1 MIPSASVLSIRAE
14 EFRVVAGA
22 HLGEGGDVKNSAVDV
37 DGEEGGGTSD
47 GSLCFVREDQS
58 SVRVV
63 LQIEEV
69 HPCQPAAFRETVHRQ
84 MYAR

>member
-1 MIPSASVLSIRAE
+1 MIPSASVLTRRAE
-14 EFRVVAGA
+14 QFRVVAGA

-37 DGEEGGGTSD
+37 DREERGGTGD
-47 GSLCFVREDQS
+47 GSLCLVREDQS

-63 LQIEEV
+63 LQIEKV
-69 HPCQPAAFRETVHRQ
+69 QPCQPAASRRKVHRQ